1 MEHTTLNEVGNFLI
15 QVSTDEVGSS
25 VSKELRRLNK
35 RWRKFITKTQLV
47 SFFIL
52 FLFFGNSIVEISF
65 PCHTVHSLKG
75 CKSVMFSIFQVVQ
88 PSPS

>member
-15 QVSTDEVGSS
+15 QVSTDEVESS

-47 SFFIL
+47 SFFR
-52 FLFFGNSIVEISF
+52 FVFVFW
-65 PCHTVHSLKG
+65 
-75 CKSVMFSIFQVVQ
+75 
-88 PSPS
+88 